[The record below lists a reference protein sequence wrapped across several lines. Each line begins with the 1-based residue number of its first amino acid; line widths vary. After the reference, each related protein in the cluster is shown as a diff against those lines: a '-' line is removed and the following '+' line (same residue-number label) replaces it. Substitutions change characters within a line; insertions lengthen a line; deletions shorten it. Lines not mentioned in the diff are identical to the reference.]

1 MSVESKVFTAENVEA
16 AIRELILGWAK
27 AVRDEDFAG
36 IRAHHDPDILM
47 FDVPP
52 PFQSRGLDAYMA
64 TWGTFY
70 PSQAR
75 PIRFDFEQIQ
85 VTAGSDVAFATAI
98 GHCGYI
104 ERGETIDLK
113 FRLTMGFQKKNDDWV
128 IVHEHH
134 SVPAIDSSD

>member
-1 MSVESKVFTAENVEA
+1 MSAESNVFTAENVEA

-64 TWGTFY
+64 TWDTFY

-85 VTAGSDVAFATAI
+85 ITAGSDVAFATAI

-104 ERGETIDLK
+104 EQGETIDLE
-113 FRLTMGFQKKNDDWV
+113 FRLTMGFQKKNDNWV

-134 SVPAIDSSD
+134 SVPATDSSD

>member
-1 MSVESKVFTAENVEA
+1 MSEKWETCTAESDEA
-16 AIRELILGWAK
+16 DIRELILGWAK
-27 AVRDEDFAG
+27 AVRNEDFSG

-52 PFQSRGLDAYMA
+52 PFQSRGLDSYMA
-64 TWGTFY
+64 TWDIFY

-75 PIRFDFEQIQ
+75 PITFDFKQIEI
-85 VTAGSDVAFATAI
+85 TAGADVAFATAI

-104 ERGETIDLK
+104 ERSVTIDLK
-113 FRLTMGFQKKNDDWV
+113 FRLTMGFQKKNGDWV

-134 SVPAIDSSD
+134 SVPATD